1 MWRIPPS
8 PGACSRCLPSLTAP
22 PSWGSEPV
30 HEVVSEMIANVW
42 KVLVQPGD
50 AVGEGDIVQEGD
62 RIAVVTSPR

>member
-1 MWRIPPS
+1 M
-8 PGACSRCLPSLTAP
+8 
-22 PSWGSEPV
+22 